1 MEKGK
6 SSAVY
11 LTQRDRG
18 HVGKE
23 LKKVDWDG
31 LVDDVFKEEVDHFI
45 IESGVQTLN
54 IRPIENISK
63 LPSQSVYQWTTQIA
77 TSSHSAT
84 SYNHILSI
92 SDFQVSN

>member
-1 MEKGK
+1 MENGK
-6 SSAVY
+6 CNAVY

-45 IESGVQTLN
+45 IESGVQYLN
-54 IRPIENISK
+54 IGQRTKS
-63 LPSQSVYQWTTQIA
+63 
-77 TSSHSAT
+77 
-84 SYNHILSI
+84 
-92 SDFQVSN
+92 

>member
-45 IESGVQTLN
+45 IESGKSGKCVQRRKK
-54 IRPIENISK
+54 IIERRK
-63 LPSQSVYQWTTQIA
+63 T
-77 TSSHSAT
+77 
-84 SYNHILSI
+84 
-92 SDFQVSN
+92 